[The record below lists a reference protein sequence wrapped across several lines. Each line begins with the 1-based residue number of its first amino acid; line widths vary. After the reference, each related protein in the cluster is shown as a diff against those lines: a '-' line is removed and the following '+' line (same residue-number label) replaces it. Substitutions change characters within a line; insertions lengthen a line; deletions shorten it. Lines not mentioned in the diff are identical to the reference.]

1 MDAIKFSITRPVT
14 AIVGVILVLLFGTI
28 GLLKMPYQ
36 LSPTVIE
43 PEITVST
50 TWVGATP
57 FEIEREIIEEQEK
70 VLKGIPAL
78 KEMESSSLNNV
89 AQITLRF
96 EIGTEVDS
104 ALLRV
109 SNKLDEVPSYPDR
122 VEKPVLNASGAST
135 SPVIWMMLK
144 TMEENPREIGEYRTF
159 FENEIRQYLERVP
172 GVSDLLVFGGT
183 EREMHIVVDPL
194 KMAAYGI
201 TVNDLSRAITAAN
214 TNISAG
220 TLNLDRRNYRIRTIG
235 EFSSEKEIQETII
248 RADGDRYVTLA
259 DVAEVKAGF
268 DKPTEAMMHN
278 GKNGI
283 VVGVKPEPGVNVLE
297 LTNDAEVVVNRL
309 NQEKLNPQGIFLD
322 WAYDQRPYIN
332 GAIDLVK
339 QNIFLGGGL
348 AVLVL
353 LLFLGSFSSTA
364 IVAVAIP
371 TSIIGTFMF
380 MNAFGRNLNVVSL
393 AGISFA
399 VGMLVDNAI
408 VVLENIDRHRSMGKS
423 PFAAAY
429 DGVREVWGAVITS
442 TLTTVAVFL
451 PVLFIQEEAGQLF
464 KDIAIAVT
472 SAITISLFVSVLV
485 IPMLAKQFYSLSNRK
500 QKVRKGLIVSLGSM
514 LAGGVMWVFGKI
526 TASWKTRT
534 ATIVLFTGAAVLTA
548 FLLFPKLEYL
558 PTGNRNM
565 IMNIMIPPPGLS
577 FEERRDIGEQLFQK
591 TAPHFGKD
599 VGGVP
604 GIKQIFYIG
613 ADSLMLFGTVGIHE
627 QRGKEMIPYLT
638 GVVNSF
644 PGIFGV
650 SIQAGIFENQLGGGR
665 SIDVD
670 VSGKDLNAITG
681 TAGMLFGSIS
691 GRIPGAQIRPVP
703 SLEMLYPE
711 VRFLPQEELLKANG
725 MNVAM
730 LGEALDV
737 FMDGR
742 KIGDFKQE
750 GEKKID
756 LVLMGPKEDLF
767 TPETLHD
774 ALMVTGTGKIVP
786 VSTLADIDR
795 TFGLTEI
802 RHLERE
808 RTVTLQVTP
817 PTDVPLQEGMEILEN
832 DVIAPL
838 EASGSLEGLTIRL
851 SGAADKLVQTWSVL
865 KWNFILA
872 VIITYLLMSA
882 LFGNFLYPLI
892 ILFTVPMAA
901 AGGFLGLAGVNL
913 FTEQPLDVLTMLGF
927 IILIG
932 VVVNNAILI
941 VHQSLNNIREGDMSP
956 MDAVTEATRT
966 RLRPVYMS
974 AGTSICGMLP
984 LVVFPGPG
992 SELYRGL
999 GSVVLGGLAVS
1010 TVFTVFLIPSLLL
1023 FFIPM
1028 EKRRERNT

>member
-1 MDAIKFSITRPVT
+1 
-14 AIVGVILVLLFGTI
+14 
-28 GLLKMPYQ
+28 
-36 LSPTVIE
+36 
-43 PEITVST
+43 
-50 TWVGATP
+50 
-57 FEIEREIIEEQEK
+57 
-70 VLKGIPAL
+70 
-78 KEMESSSLNNV
+78 
-89 AQITLRF
+89 
-96 EIGTEVDS
+96 
-104 ALLRV
+104 
-109 SNKLDEVPSYPDR
+109 
-122 VEKPVLNASGAST
+122 
-135 SPVIWMMLK
+135 
-144 TMEENPREIGEYRTF
+144 
-159 FENEIRQYLERVP
+159 
-172 GVSDLLVFGGT
+172 
-183 EREMHIVVDPL
+183 
-194 KMAAYGI
+194 
-201 TVNDLSRAITAAN
+201 
-214 TNISAG
+214 
-220 TLNLDRRNYRIRTIG
+220 
-235 EFSSEKEIQETII
+235 
-248 RADGDRYVTLA
+248 
-259 DVAEVKAGF
+259 
-268 DKPTEAMMHN
+268 
-278 GKNGI
+278 
-283 VVGVKPEPGVNVLE
+283 
-297 LTNDAEVVVNRL
+297 
-309 NQEKLNPQGIFLD
+309 
-322 WAYDQRPYIN
+322 
-332 GAIDLVK
+332 
-339 QNIFLGGGL
+339 
-348 AVLVL
+348 
-353 LLFLGSFSSTA
+353 
-364 IVAVAIP
+364 
-371 TSIIGTFMF
+371 
-380 MNAFGRNLNVVSL
+380 
-393 AGISFA
+393 
-399 VGMLVDNAI
+399 
-408 VVLENIDRHRSMGKS
+408 
-423 PFAAAY
+423 
-429 DGVREVWGAVITS
+429 
-442 TLTTVAVFL
+442 
-451 PVLFIQEEAGQLF
+451 
-464 KDIAIAVT
+464 
-472 SAITISLFVSVLV
+472 
-485 IPMLAKQFYSLSNRK
+485 
-500 QKVRKGLIVSLGSM
+500 
-514 LAGGVMWVFGKI
+514 
-526 TASWKTRT
+526 
-534 ATIVLFTGAAVLTA
+534 
-548 FLLFPKLEYL
+548 
-558 PTGNRNM
+558 
-565 IMNIMIPPPGLS
+565 
-577 FEERRDIGEQLFQK
+577 
-591 TAPHFGKD
+591 
-599 VGGVP
+599 
-604 GIKQIFYIG
+604 
-613 ADSLMLFGTVGIHE
+613 
-627 QRGKEMIPYLT
+627 
-638 GVVNSF
+638 
-644 PGIFGV
+644 
-650 SIQAGIFENQLGGGR
+650 
-665 SIDVD
+665 
-670 VSGKDLNAITG
+670 
-681 TAGMLFGSIS
+681 
-691 GRIPGAQIRPVP
+691 
-703 SLEMLYPE
+703 
-711 VRFLPQEELLKANG
+711 
-725 MNVAM
+725 

-767 TPETLHD
+767 TPETLHN